1 MSPQSASR
9 GPVERVYVAVSLA
22 LETYVP
28 TAGEGGLGRTSDDFA
43 PSLEFQVGSCLYV
56 TAAVKAAS
64 HVGTAYVAAVA
75 EVCSRSIGTCW
86 SLSFSVDPPPLAMF
100 PSPTGLTPV
109 DGITMRAQTILH
121 REILHLH
128 GLLILATSL
137 LRTRFAILQPSFMDY
152 ITSPHIQLQIRG
164 LFSAIRQATQAIHNG
179 VTTFGMMHALKCDT
193 TQVDAELR
201 GCSTFPDPRLPSFPT
216 PLGSTTT
223 RTMTSTRSLPTAS
236 PRPPMIHTPRRP
248 VINRSSTAPSRS
260 RSHPRLNPR
269 NL

>member
-1 MSPQSASR
+1 MIF
-9 GPVERVYVAVSLA
+9 VS
-22 LETYVP
+22 
-28 TAGEGGLGRTSDDFA
+28 
-43 PSLEFQVGSCLYV
+43 SLEFQVGSCLYV

-64 HVGTAYVAAVA
+64 RFGRAQGDHSGQ
-75 EVCSRSIGTCW
+75 SILRFIGTCW

-100 PSPTGLTPV
+100 PSPAGLPPV

-164 LFSAIRQATQAIHNG
+164 LDSAIRQATQAIHNG
-179 VTTFGMMHALKCDT
+179 VHYIQELLTTFGMMHALNCDT

-201 GCSTFPDPRLPSFPT
+201 GRSTFPDPRLPSFPAS
-216 PLGSTTT
+216 PLGPTTT
-223 RTMTSTRSLPTAS
+223 RSMTSTSSIPTAS
-236 PRPPMIHTPRRP
+236 PKNPCD
-248 VINRSSTAPSRS
+248 SYSTSTCD
-260 RSHPRLNPR
+260 
-269 NL
+269 

>member
-1 MSPQSASR
+1 
-9 GPVERVYVAVSLA
+9 
-22 LETYVP
+22 
-28 TAGEGGLGRTSDDFA
+28 
-43 PSLEFQVGSCLYV
+43 
-56 TAAVKAAS
+56 
-64 HVGTAYVAAVA
+64 
-75 EVCSRSIGTCW
+75 
-86 SLSFSVDPPPLAMF
+86 MF
-100 PSPTGLTPV
+100 PSPAGLHPV
-109 DGITMRAQTILH
+109 DGITTRAQAILH

-164 LFSAIRQATQAIHNG
+164 LDSAIRQATQAIHNG
-179 VTTFGMMHALKCDT
+179 VHYINELLTTFGMIHALNCDT

-201 GCSTFPDPRLPSFPT
+201 GCSTFPDPRLPSLST
-216 PLGSTTT
+216 PLGSTMT

-236 PRPPMIHTPRRP
+236 PRPTTIRRP

-260 RSHPRLNPR
+260 RSHPRSNPR